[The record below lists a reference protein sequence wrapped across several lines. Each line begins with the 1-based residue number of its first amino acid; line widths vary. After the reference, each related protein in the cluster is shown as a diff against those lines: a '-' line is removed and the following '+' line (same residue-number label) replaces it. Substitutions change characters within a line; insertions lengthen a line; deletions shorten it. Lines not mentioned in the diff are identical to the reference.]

1 MCKIGVNIMFNRK
14 SVALASNKKNDNH
27 IPVIIADFSVS
38 GIIEMNRDSIVEY
51 GGSFLG
57 RDNLRENCKGRLEY
71 TLQTSQDG
79 YLPDD
84 IFYRAAWLWERLV
97 MSHLFN
103 DGNKRTALLAMLAYL
118 GSEDIQIYIPDYL
131 VERIQRQMI
140 NKTIEIESI
149 ARQLK
154 KCQ

>member
-1 MCKIGVNIMFNRK
+1 MCTIGQNIMLNRK
-14 SVALASNKKNDNH
+14 SVAIASNRKGDNH
-27 IPVIIADFSVS
+27 IPVIIAEFSVN

-51 GGSFLG
+51 GGLFAGNS
-57 RDNLRENCKGRLEY
+57 NLRENCLGRLEY
-71 TLQTSQDG
+71 TLSTALDG

-84 IFYRAAWLWERLV
+84 TFYRAAWLWERLV

-118 GSEDIQIYIPDYL
+118 GSEDIQVYLPDYL

-140 NKTIEIESI
+140 AKTIDIESI